1 MDSIP
6 ATLSDRVEILSPT
19 TKPLHNDNIPSS
31 PGCHP
36 EGAPQRGEGASSS
49 PQMEE
54 RIEVRRD
61 LDPLPY
67 LEKLSAAT
75 GDPTIRFNKILIHS
89 SYDPVKEGRSFAKS
103 VRPGSR
109 VCLYGFGLG
118 YHVQSL
124 LNQIGPNGRLMVI
137 ELNPDL
143 LSAALHLRDQTE
155 VFSDSRLH
163 LIFGREEIV
172 VSREISER
180 MAEWTRS
187 SSTASAPLEVLFH
200 APSFK
205 CIPANFP
212 SLTNALEVLLM
223 ERRFPAVLGDLESQN
238 YSFNQDMVRKS
249 RGINSLA
256 GTHRGQPGILVSA
269 GPSLDDL
276 LPYLHHITQSAIIA
290 CVDTA
295 LPILAREGI
304 HPQYVFT
311 LDPQEESF
319 LSFRDNL
326 ENLFKLI
333 YTPTAHTKII
343 SCFQGEKF
351 VVFKQGHSLYQN
363 LELQM
368 EEKGTTKA
376 GGSVSCLGLDCLIQ
390 LGCDPIFLIG
400 QDCAYSGQRTYSR
413 YSDMNVQ
420 LLDRIPESD
429 TLAKAHVDKAAMKK
443 QIRIKGNFGSMVSTS
458 QSMYSYKRTI
468 EEIAMQHAG
477 TQIYNLSSHG
487 AEIENIIPLN
497 SVNEFANKLRVGTTE
512 VRSKGTQKKLFNRK
526 GAKDA
531 EKTLKNILDFGF
543 FAIFASL
550 R

>member
-1 MDSIP
+1 MDSLP
-6 ATLSDRVEILSPT
+6 ETLSDRVEILSPT
-19 TKPLHNDNIPSS
+19 TRPLHNYNIPSS
-31 PGCHP
+31 QPS
-36 EGAPQRGEGASSS
+36 PQRGEGVSSS
-49 PQMEE
+49 PPLEE

-61 LDPLPY
+61 LESLPY
-67 LEKLSAAT
+67 LENLSAST
-75 GDPTIRFNKILIHS
+75 GDPTLRFDKLLIHS
-89 SYDPVKEGRSFAKS
+89 SYDPVKEGRNFAKS
-103 VRPGSR
+103 VQPGSR

-124 LNQIGPNGRLMVI
+124 LEQIGPKGRLLVI
-137 ELNPDL
+137 ELNADL
-143 LSAALHLRDQTE
+143 LNAAIHLRDQTK
-155 VFSDSRLH
+155 VFADPRLH
-163 LIFGREEIV
+163 LIFGCEESA

-180 MAEWTRS
+180 MAEWTQS
-187 SSTASAPLEVLFH
+187 SAAPLEVLFH
-200 APSFK
+200 SPSFK

-238 YSFNQDMVRKS
+238 YSFNQEMVRQS
-249 RGINSLA
+249 PGINSLA
-256 GTHRGQPGILVSA
+256 GTHRGQPGVLVSA

-276 LPYLHHITQSAIIA
+276 LPYLQHITHSAVIA

-333 YTPTAHTKII
+333 YTPTAHTKIL
-343 SCFQGEKF
+343 SSFQGEKF
-351 VVFKQGHSLYQN
+351 VVFKHGHSLYQN
-363 LELQM
+363 QDSQM
-368 EEKGTTKA
+368 KEKGTTKA

-400 QDCAYSGQRTYSR
+400 QDCAYSGGRTYSHH
-413 YSDMNVQ
+413 SNMNLQ
-420 LLDRIPESD
+420 LLDLISEKV
-429 TLAKAHVDKAAMKK
+429 TLANAHAEKAGLKK
-443 QIRIKGNFGSMVSTS
+443 QIRVKGNFGAMVSTS

-468 EEIAMQHAG
+468 EEIAMQNAG

-487 AEIENIIPLN
+487 AELENITPL
-497 SVNEFANKLRVGTTE
+497 SSINEFANKLSVGTTDE
-512 VRSKGTQKKLFNRK
+512 P
-526 GAKDA
+526 A
-531 EKTLKNILDFGF
+531 
-543 FAIFASL
+543 
-550 R
+550 